1 MRYFIYFICIFSIIT
16 FLLFSYESRK
26 EVVYAN
32 MQFLRCIFDKEFSF
46 YLLEK
51 TSKILTVN
59 KLVTK

>member
-1 MRYFIYFICIFSIIT
+1 MCIFSIIT